1 MNSKALIGRLGAV
14 LLVVAV
20 VSAGVYWYVSS
31 GAKPAAQAMTPPPA
45 EVGIVQLAPADIAL
59 PLQYAGRVAG
69 FRSIEIRA
77 QVGGILLKREYTD
90 GATVKQGDVLFR
102 IDPRGYDATVARATA
117 QVAQAQAT
125 VIQSEENY
133 ERVVDLVNRQVG
145 TKKSLEDATAVRSQ
159 GQATLQAAQADLQT
173 AKLNLE
179 YTVVKA
185 PISGPTGL
193 TSPPEGTLVQ
203 AQQTL
208 LTTLTQTDPAY
219 VLFNITDTELRSL
232 QEVSKSGTT
241 PLTLEDIP
249 VELRF
254 GDGTVF
260 PRKGKIDTR
269 SRTVDART
277 GTIQVRAVFS
287 NEDSGIL
294 PGLFVRVNLLGVS
307 MSNAL
312 LVPKA
317 AISQGPQGAFVY
329 ALDANDTAQIRPVR
343 LDREVPTGWIVRDG
357 VKAGDRVVVDGVIR
371 VRPGAKVKAV
381 PAAPPPGT
389 PPAGSAP
396 PRPGAKP

>member
-1 MNSKALIGRLGAV
+1 MTIKALVGRAGAILVVVALIGGG
-14 LLVVAV
+14 
-20 VSAGVYWYVSS
+20 SYWYVSQPK
-31 GAKPAAQAMTPPPA
+31 GPVARAMVPPPA
-45 EVGIVQLAPADIAL
+45 EVGVVQLAPADVNL

-69 FRSIEIRA
+69 FRSVEIRA

-102 IDPRGYDATVARATA
+102 IDPRGYEATVARATA

-125 VIQSEENY
+125 VVQTEENF
-133 ERVVDLVNRQVG
+133 ERVQDLVARGVG
-145 TKKSLEDATAVRSQ
+145 TKKSLEDATAARSQ

-173 AKLNLE
+173 ARLNLE

-232 QEVSKSGTT
+232 QEVSKSGKT

-249 VELRF
+249 VQLRF
-254 GDGTVF
+254 GDGTIF
-260 PRKGKIDTR
+260 PREGKIDTR
-269 SRTVDART
+269 SRTVDVRT

-294 PGLFVRVNLLGVS
+294 PGQFVRVNLLGVT

-312 LVPKA
+312 LVPKP

-329 ALDANDTAQIRPVR
+329 VLDANETAQIRPVR
-343 LDREVPTGWIVRDG
+343 LDREVPTGWIVREG
-357 VKAGDRVVVDGVIR
+357 VKAGDRIVVDGIIR
-371 VRPGAKVKAV
+371 VRPGAKVKPV
-381 PAAPPPGT
+381 PAAT
-389 PPAGSAP
+389 PPVAP
-396 PRPGAKP
+396 QPAGAKP

>member
-1 MNSKALIGRLGAV
+1 MTIKALVGRAGAILLVAALIGG
-14 LLVVAV
+14 
-20 VSAGVYWYVSS
+20 GIYWYVSQPK
-31 GAKPAAQAMTPPPA
+31 GPAARQQMAPPPP
-45 EVGIVQLAPADIAL
+45 EVGIVQLAPADVNL

-69 FRSIEIRA
+69 FRSVEIRA

-90 GATVKQGDVLFR
+90 GATVRQGDVLFR
-102 IDPRGYDATVARATA
+102 IDPRGYEATVARATA

-125 VIQSEENY
+125 VTQSEENY
-133 ERVVDLVNRQVG
+133 ERVQDLVNRQVG
-145 TKKSLEDATAVRSQ
+145 TKKSLEDATAARSQ
-159 GQATLQAAQADLQT
+159 GQAALQAAQADLQT

-219 VLFNITDTELRSL
+219 VLFTITDTELRGL
-232 QEVSKSGTT
+232 QEVSKSGKT
-241 PLTLEDIP
+241 PITLEDIP
-249 VELRF
+249 VQLRF
-254 GDGTVF
+254 GDGTIF
-260 PRKGKIDTR
+260 PREGKIDTR

-294 PGLFVRVNLLGVS
+294 PGQFVRVNLLGVT

-312 LVPKA
+312 LVPKP

-329 ALDANDTAQIRPVR
+329 VLDATDTAQVRPVR
-343 LDREVPTGWIVRDG
+343 LDREVPTGWIVREG
-357 VKAGDRVVVDGVIR
+357 VKAGDRIVVDGVIR
-371 VRPGAKVKAV
+371 VRPASKVRPV
-381 PAAPPPGT
+381 PAAA
-389 PPAGSAP
+389 PPAAPQQAGS
-396 PRPGAKP
+396 KP

>member
-1 MNSKALIGRLGAV
+1 MTIKALVGRAGAI
-14 LLVVAV
+14 LLVVALI
-20 VSAGVYWYVSS
+20 GGGIYWYVSQPK
-31 GAKPAAQAMTPPPA
+31 GPAARAMVPPPA
-45 EVGIVQLAPADIAL
+45 EVGVVQLAPPDVNL

-69 FRSIEIRA
+69 FRSVEIRA

-102 IDPRGYDATVARATA
+102 IDPRGYEATVARATA

-125 VIQSEENY
+125 VTQSEENF
-133 ERVVDLVNRQVG
+133 ERVQDLVARQVG
-145 TKKSLEDATAVRSQ
+145 TKKSLEDATAARSQ
-159 GQATLQAAQADLQT
+159 GQAALQAAQADLQT
-173 AKLNLE
+173 ARLNLE

-232 QEVSKSGTT
+232 QEVRKSGKT

-249 VELRF
+249 VQLRF
-254 GDGTVF
+254 GDGTIF
-260 PRKGKIDTR
+260 PREGKIDTR
-269 SRTVDART
+269 SRTVDVRT

-294 PGLFVRVNLLGVS
+294 PGQFVRVNLLGVT

-343 LDREVPTGWIVRDG
+343 LDREVPTGWIVREG
-357 VKAGDRVVVDGVIR
+357 VKAGDRIVVDGIIR
-371 VRPGAKVKAV
+371 VRPGVKVKPV
-381 PAAPPPGT
+381 PAVT
-389 PPAGSAP
+389 PPVAP
-396 PRPGAKP
+396 QPTGAKP

>member
-1 MNSKALIGRLGAV
+1 MTIKALVGRAGAILVVVALIGGG
-14 LLVVAV
+14 
-20 VSAGVYWYVSS
+20 SYWYVSQPK
-31 GAKPAAQAMTPPPA
+31 GPVARAMVPPPA
-45 EVGIVQLAPADIAL
+45 EVGVVQLAPADVNL

-69 FRSIEIRA
+69 FRSVEIRA

-102 IDPRGYDATVARATA
+102 IDPRGYEATVARATA

-125 VIQSEENY
+125 VVQTEENF
-133 ERVVDLVNRQVG
+133 ERVQDLVARGVG
-145 TKKSLEDATAVRSQ
+145 TKKSLEDATAARSQ

-173 AKLNLE
+173 ARLNLE

-232 QEVSKSGTT
+232 QEVSKSGKT

-249 VELRF
+249 VQLRF
-254 GDGTVF
+254 GDGTIF
-260 PRKGKIDTR
+260 PREGKIDTR
-269 SRTVDART
+269 SRTVDVRT

-294 PGLFVRVNLLGVS
+294 PGQFVRVNLLGVT

-312 LVPKA
+312 LVPKP

-329 ALDANDTAQIRPVR
+329 VLDANETAQIRPVR
-343 LDREVPTGWIVRDG
+343 LDREVPTGWIVREG
-357 VKAGDRVVVDGVIR
+357 VKAGDRIVVDGIIR
-371 VRPGAKVKAV
+371 VRPGAKVKPV
-381 PAAPPPGT
+381 PAAT
-389 PPAGSAP
+389 PPVALQPA
-396 PRPGAKP
+396 GAKP

>member
-1 MNSKALIGRLGAV
+1 MTIKALVGRAGAI
-14 LLVVAV
+14 LLIVVV
-20 VSAGVYWYVSS
+20 VIAGGAYWYVS
-31 GAKPAAQAMTPPPA
+31 APKAPAARAMVPPPP
-45 EVGIVQLAPADIAL
+45 EVGVVQLAPADVNL

-69 FRSIEIRA
+69 FRSVEIRA

-102 IDPRGYDATVARATA
+102 IDPRGYEATVARATA

-125 VIQSEENY
+125 ATQSEENY
-133 ERVVDLVNRQVG
+133 ERVQDLVARGVG
-145 TKKSLEDATAVRSQ
+145 TKKSLEDATAARSQ
-159 GQATLQAAQADLQT
+159 GQASLQAARADLQT
-173 AKLNLE
+173 AQLNLE

-219 VLFNITDTELRSL
+219 VLFTITDTELRSL
-232 QEVSKSGTT
+232 QEVSKSGKT

-249 VELRF
+249 VQLRF
-254 GDGTVF
+254 GDGTIF
-260 PRKGKIDTR
+260 PREGKIDTR
-269 SRTVDART
+269 SRTVDVRT

-294 PGLFVRVNLLGVS
+294 PGQFVRVNLLGVT

-312 LVPKA
+312 LVPKP

-329 ALDANDTAQIRPVR
+329 VLDANETAQIRPVR
-343 LDREVPTGWIVRDG
+343 LDREVPAGWIVRDG
-357 VKAGDRVVVDGVIR
+357 VKAGDRIVVDGVIR
-371 VRPGAKVKAV
+371 VRPGVKVKPV
-381 PAAPPPGT
+381 PAVT
-389 PPAGSAP
+389 PPVP
-396 PRPGAKP
+396 PQQAGAKP